1 MSPRELVILL
11 LGLAIV
17 AVVLRGLYVAIQAR
31 RGQIRLAIDKNIPK
45 DVDLDALEMAE
56 LPSGGARVVHR
67 GNPDAERV
75 ARASNRASAL
85 DLDDDDVPVLMD
97 AVQINSAR
105 PAPELPEQD
114 FDDQDLSDDELDD
127 DYDEQ
132 QGFAASSQSE
142 QADDDEAEL
151 QAELTDEVAEQGVEL
166 VDDDDDAYDAGYE
179 TQGYET
185 GHGDDHEDDLPRDE
199 DPDAV
204 LMDYGDDSLGSVA
217 PDYRDA
223 DDSDHAEDDAD
234 WDEEADN
241 IPEPTQTVEDD
252 YEDYEDEAIDE
263 PVDGLNELAEDTG
276 EAGSDYD
283 AAYDGDADSDSDED
297 EQRSE
302 PGLGNLDD
310 ELDEF
315 SMTAGERI
323 GYEGKSRPA
332 PARQTSL
339 FDDEDEELPEPRE
352 AKPGLKSLFSSAFNR
367 KKPEPAAAP
376 HTEQPQP
383 AAEVKA
389 APEPETPR
397 VEAVPEEAPVTMM
410 RPQPEPEPAP
420 SPEPA
425 PTSQS
430 GSDSNYVGEPS
441 EVLVINIMARDGR
454 AFRGDD
460 LMHALITAGLKFG
473 DMNIFHQ
480 RLGRDKHSPVIFSVA
495 NILNPGTFDLNAMDS
510 FTTVGIS
517 FFLALPSPINNLDA
531 LEKMLASAEQ
541 IRLALDGELKD
552 DSRNGMTA
560 QTIEHYRQRVRDFEL
575 RQLKAAGGRG

>member
-45 DVDLDALEMAE
+45 DVDLNALEMAE

-67 GNPDAERV
+67 DNPDAERV

-85 DLDDDDVPVLMD
+85 DLDNDDVPVLMD
-97 AVQINSAR
+97 AVQINTAR
-105 PAPELPEQD
+105 PVPKVQEQD
-114 FDDQDLSDDELDD
+114 LDDRDLDDEPDN

-132 QGFAASSQSE
+132 EDFAGVSQDE
-142 QADDDEAEL
+142 QSYGTEDADAEL
-151 QAELTDEVAEQGVEL
+151 PAQVTDEVVAEQRDEL
-166 VDDDDDAYDAGYE
+166 VDDDDDEYDAGYQSE
-179 TQGYET
+179 Y
-185 GHGDDHEDDLPRDE
+185 DDEHEDDLPQDE

-217 PDYRDA
+217 PDYRNADDGDYVDNDTDRDEDA
-223 DDSDHAEDDAD
+223 DDT
-234 WDEEADN
+234 
-241 IPEPTQTVEDD
+241 PEPAQSVEDD
-252 YEDYEDEAIDE
+252 YDDYVDDPFDE
-263 PVDGLNELAEDTG
+263 VNELAEDNA
-276 EAGSDYD
+276 EAESDYD
-283 AAYDGDADSDSDED
+283 EGSDDDE
-297 EQRSE
+297 ERAE

-310 ELDEF
+310 DLDEF

-339 FDDEDEELPEPRE
+339 FDDEDEELVEPGE
-352 AKPGLKSLFSSAFNR
+352 AKSGLKSLFSSAFNR
-367 KKPEPAAAP
+367 KKSEPAVAP
-376 HTEQPQP
+376 KAEQPQP
-383 AAEVKA
+383 AEEVKA
-389 APEPETPR
+389 TPEPEAQS
-397 VEAVPEEAPVTMM
+397 VETVPEQAPVTMM
-410 RPQPEPEPAP
+410 RPEPEPAP

-425 PTSQS
+425 PASQS
-430 GSDSNYVGEPS
+430 GSDNSYVGEPS

-454 AFRGDD
+454 VFRGDD

-495 NILNPGTFDLNAMDS
+495 NILNPGTFDLNTMDS

-531 LEKMLASAEQ
+531 LEKMLTSAEQ
-541 IRLALDGELKD
+541 IRHALDGELKD

>member
-97 AVQINSAR
+97 AVQINTAR
-105 PAPELPEQD
+105 PAPELQEQD
-114 FDDQDLSDDELDD
+114 FDDQDLSDDELDG

-132 QGFAASSQSE
+132 QDFASSSQSE

-151 QAELTDEVAEQGVEL
+151 QAADEVAAEQGDEL
-166 VDDDDDAYDAGYE
+166 VDDYDDEYDAGYESEGYE
-179 TQGYET
+179 TQGYKTE
-185 GHGDDHEDDLPRDE
+185 HGDDHEDDLPRDE

-223 DDSDHAEDDAD
+223 DDSDEAD
-234 WDEEADN
+234 QDEEGDQ
-241 IPEPTQTVEDD
+241 IPEPTEAVEDD
-252 YEDYEDEAIDE
+252 YDDYEDEAIDE
-263 PVDGLNELAEDTG
+263 LNELAEDN
-276 EAGSDYD
+276 
-283 AAYDGDADSDSDED
+283 GDDSDTDNDGE
-297 EQRSE
+297 RSE
-302 PGLGNLDD
+302 PGLGNVD
-310 ELDEF
+310 EDLDEF

-367 KKPEPAAAP
+367 KKSEPAAAP
-376 HTEQPQP
+376 QAEQAQP
-383 AAEVKA
+383 AAEVPAAEVKV
-389 APEPETPR
+389 APEPEPPR
-397 VEAVPEEAPVTMM
+397 VETIPEEAPVTMM

-420 SPEPA
+420 SQPA
-425 PTSQS
+425 STSRS
-430 GSDSNYVGEPS
+430 GSDSSYTGEPS

-454 AFRGDD
+454 EFSGDD

-495 NILNPGTFDLNAMDS
+495 NILNPGTFDLNTMDS

-531 LEKMLASAEQ
+531 LEKMLATAEQ
-541 IRLALDGELKD
+541 IRLSLDGELKD